1 MTSRRPIWTL
11 LLLSLLAIVQTAC
24 VQTVKGREHAALR
37 ERTEPVRRV
46 AIAPFA
52 VSEGLATDR
61 VDTLAPQEAAKLLA
75 SQFAQGIGDR
85 GPDVIPPSDVA
96 RALEGAGI
104 SGRLIPRQVAAL
116 VAEKFGAD
124 ALLLGRV
131 TRLRERDGS
140 AAGATRGATISFQAD
155 LFAAPGGA
163 RLWTGN
169 VDETQRPLSEN
180 VLDASRY
187 PGGGS
192 RWLSAEEMLAWGASE
207 MVPEI
212 PLY

>member
-1 MTSRRPIWTL
+1 MLTAARFL
-11 LLLSLLAIVQTAC
+11 LVLAFVPLLGC

-46 AIAPFA
+46 AIAPF
-52 VSEGLATDR
+52 VVGEGLVAER
-61 VDTLAPQEAAKLLA
+61 VDALDPKEAAKLLA
-75 SQFAQGIGDR
+75 SHFAEGILNR
-85 GPDVIPPSDVA
+85 GPDVISPSDVE
-96 RALEGAGI
+96 RALDAAGI
-104 SGRLIPRQVAAL
+104 QGRLIPRQVAML
-116 VAEKFGAD
+116 VAEEFGAD
-124 ALLLGRV
+124 ALLMGRI
-131 TRLRERDGS
+131 TRLRERQGTG
-140 AAGATRGATISFQAD
+140 AGATRGATISFQAD
-155 LFAAPGGA
+155 LFGAPGGA

-192 RWLSAEEMLAWGASE
+192 RWLSAEEMLRWGAE
-207 MVPEI
+207 QVVIEI